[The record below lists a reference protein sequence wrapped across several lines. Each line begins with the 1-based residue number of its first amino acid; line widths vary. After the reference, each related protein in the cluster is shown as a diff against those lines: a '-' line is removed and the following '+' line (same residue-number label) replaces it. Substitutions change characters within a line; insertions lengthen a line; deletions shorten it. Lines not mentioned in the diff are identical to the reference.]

1 MNFIISTFWSIFW
14 AVRALMI
21 MATFGF
27 FQVLEAT
34 KKEHA
39 LTLRMIKEKIISTE

>member
-1 MNFIISTFWSIFW
+1 MNFIISTFWYLW

>member
-1 MNFIISTFWSIFW
+1 MII
-14 AVRALMI
+14 
-21 MATFGF
+21 ATCGF

-34 KKEHA
+34 KKEHT